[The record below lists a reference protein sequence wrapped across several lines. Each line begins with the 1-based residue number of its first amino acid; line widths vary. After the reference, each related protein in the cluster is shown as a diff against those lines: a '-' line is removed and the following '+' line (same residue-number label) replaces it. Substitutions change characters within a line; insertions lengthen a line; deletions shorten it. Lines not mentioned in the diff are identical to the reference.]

1 MVGGKTAI
9 LVADGGSVVVVVV
22 EVDDVDVD
30 DVDVDDVVVD
40 GGTAVVVVVDD
51 VVVDGGLVVVVVVL
65 VVGTEHPPG
74 RVTDAVPLTFWG
86 PPPSQSARTVS
97 VTVPVLVPDKVVV
110 AVRLEPAFG
119 WGGKTVPAAKP
130 ETAPLL
136 TETRS
141 SVIVRLVPAT
151 ASELV
156 TVQVTTCW
164 PETQAT
170 CPLMAGWW
178 ANAGTTA
185 TTPIAVA
192 TKATNQKRECRCAT
206 STPWV

>member
-1 MVGGKTAI
+1 V
-9 LVADGGSVVVVVV
+9 VDGGLVVVVV
-22 EVDDVDVD
+22 EDDVVVD
-30 DVDVDDVVVD
+30 GGTVVVVVDDVVVD
-40 GGTAVVVVVDD
+40 GGLVVVVVEDD

-74 RVTDAVPLTFWG
+74 RVTEAVPLTFWG

-97 VTVPVLVPDKVVV
+97 VTVPVLVPGKVVV

-119 WGGKTVPAAKP
+119 WAGKAVPAEKP
-130 ETAPLL
+130 ATLPLL

-141 SVIVRLVPAT
+141 SVIVRLEPAT

-156 TVQVTTCW
+156 TVQVTTCS
-164 PETQAT
+164 PEAQAT

-178 ANAGTTA
+178 AKAGTMA
-185 TTPIAVA
+185 TTRIAVA
-192 TKATNQKRECRCAT
+192 SEATNQKRERRCAT